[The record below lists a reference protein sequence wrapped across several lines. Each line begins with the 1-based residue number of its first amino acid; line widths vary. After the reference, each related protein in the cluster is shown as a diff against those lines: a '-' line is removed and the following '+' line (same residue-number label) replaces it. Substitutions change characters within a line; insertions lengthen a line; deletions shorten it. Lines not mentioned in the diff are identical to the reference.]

1 MEKENEGIVRFWLI
15 FNLLHHL
22 LLALVYLNKWST
34 LKINPI
40 KIKLKSY
47 FLSVYNHIYSVV
59 PDYSDSIYLQM
70 TNNFHTYLLS
80 HRKYQNTFKMRAHLK
95 WKN

>member
-47 FLSVYNHIYSVV
+47 FLSVYNHILSQ
-59 PDYSDSIYLQM
+59 YLQCS
-70 TNNFHTYLLS
+70 TGLFW
-80 HRKYQNTFKMRAHLK
+80 FKLPSDDQ
-95 WKN
+95 